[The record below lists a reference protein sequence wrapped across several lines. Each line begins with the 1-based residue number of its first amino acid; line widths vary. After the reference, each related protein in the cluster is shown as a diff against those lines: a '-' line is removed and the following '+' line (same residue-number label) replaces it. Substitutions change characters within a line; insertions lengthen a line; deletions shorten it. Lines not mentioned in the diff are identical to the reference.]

1 MHLHSRLAGAVAVLL
16 LAACTG
22 PAGPKGAAGDPGAD
36 GATGATGPAG
46 PQGPAGPTTVPPTLS
61 SLSQSWGSAASELTL
76 TGTGFDPDP
85 AADTVFFGG
94 SQGTVTAATATTLTV
109 RPSVTVDV
117 RTPTLV
123 TVEVANQMSNALAFD
138 LVPQGTPVRLP
149 VALPDRPTGVAYLGA
164 TTYVGAAGGPM
175 GGLYAQD
182 ATGKVT
188 RLVAPRRLTGAP
200 AGAPAYVEPT
210 ALATDGQGV
219 FYATNLGTI
228 HRYDPGTGAD
238 TVVFDASLYG
248 AATGLAWADGYLYLV
263 TSESTL
269 IRVGPDGRSA
279 VDHDVTLGGI
289 FGVAAQN
296 GRIYLTIPGSNR
308 VLAVGTPE
316 TNPTVLD
323 QADVSPGCT
332 KPQAVVAIGNDDLLV
347 TCNAGTLFQL
357 NDPAVGV
364 SGFGGGTAVQGLGIP
379 TAATQGAFVS
389 AAGSAGAKVLFAL
402 PTDGVVASRDQG
414 SLAVTPVLAGLR
426 GQTLGAARVDGHLYL
441 ATSTAQTWDLVQ
453 PDDTVLDVA
462 PDGSSRLVFVGSSLS
477 GLAPGP
483 GGKLYTAGFSAA
495 GQASIL
501 AIDPA
506 TGAQTVVTSQA
517 TGVYLDVAFDADGNL
532 FATRVGR
539 HRRHPR
545 PQPDPRR
552 QHERD
557 RRVHLPRP
565 LVGHRRDRRHRG
577 HRRSQL
583 LRQRRDLH
591 RAPRRQP
598 GAAGRAGGRPG
609 RRRQRLDHGG
619 RGHPGLHPRRR
630 GDPGGRPGVWR
641 GPDPRQL
648 AGDRLRPRHV
658 DRCRRRPWRPP
669 CRRHPR
675 GRRRPAGRGG
685 RRRPLG
691 ARAGASGRAGGR

>member
-1 MHLHSRLAGAVAVLL
+1 M
-16 LAACTG
+16 
-22 PAGPKGAAGDPGAD
+22 
-36 GATGATGPAG
+36 
-46 PQGPAGPTTVPPTLS
+46 
-61 SLSQSWGSAASELTL
+61 
-76 TGTGFDPDP
+76 
-85 AADTVFFGG
+85 FFGG

-532 FATRVGR
+532 FATRVGATADTLVLSR
-539 HRRHPR
+539 IPAGSATETDVSTFPGHSSDIVGIGATGVTVGPSFFGNDGISTV
-545 PQPDPRR
+545 PLDGSPAQQVAPAGALGDAVSALTTA
-552 QHERD
+552 D
-557 RRVHLPRP
+557 GAILVFTRVDGEILE
-565 LVGHRRDRRHRG
+565 V
-577 HRRSQL
+577 
-583 LRQRRDLH
+583 
-591 RAPRRQP
+591 
-598 GAAGRAGGRPG
+598 
-609 RRRQRLDHGG
+609 
-619 RGHPGLHPRRR
+619 
-630 GDPGGRPGVWR
+630 DPGSGAVRIHGSSRVIAFDPATSIGAGVVR
-641 GPDPRQL
+641 GV
-648 AGDRLRPRHV
+648 LRADGTLVVADGQQDAVVAVAP
-658 DRCRRRPWRPP
+658 
-669 CRRHPR
+669 
-675 GRRRPAGRGG
+675 
-685 RRRPLG
+685 
-691 ARAGASGRAGGR
+691 